1 MQLRPIEVD
10 IDVYRFIEG
19 KRTSFAQSH
28 NDILREIAGLSPATA
43 GGLNSI
49 SDPSEGRSWTG
60 KGVSIPHGTKIR
72 MSYNGKTHL
81 GYIVNG
87 AWHVDGAIYRS
98 PSAAAGGAAR
108 SKQGHPVSLDG
119 WIYWEAQLPGS
130 NRWVQISTLRSRV
143 AT

>member
-1 MQLRPIEVD
+1 MQQRPIEVD

-28 NDILREIAGLSPATA
+28 NDVLREIAGLSPTTA
-43 GGLNSI
+43 VGLKLV
-49 SDPSEGRSWTG
+49 SDASEGRAWTG
-60 KGVSIPHGTKIR
+60 KGVSLPHGTKLR

-81 GYIVNG
+81 GDIVNG

-108 SKQGHPVSLDG
+108 SKQGRPVSLDG

-130 NRWVQISTLRSRV
+130 NHWVQISNLRGR
-143 AT
+143 AAA